1 MATVAIC
8 KAIVLKSMKKC
19 THKAKHGTEY
29 CGYHKKFVVLENAT
43 ATPPVQ
49 VVPPPPPPPP
59 PLPPSP
65 VLVPAAEN
73 NECVICLTNITADS
87 MKRTECNHTFHS
99 KCLKE
104 WTKRKNTCPCCR
116 KNLLVNNRSSEG
128 GRRLTI
134 TQQEYENRVI
144 RAASAALMDTIEY
157 NMRMWAT
164 RFSLNNLY
172 RMRDLYLN
180 DSSEYRRYTEIIA
193 IRNHEDAMNAVY

>member
-1 MATVAIC
+1 MAAVTIC
-8 KAIVLKSMKKC
+8 KATVLKSMKKC

-29 CGYHKKFVVLENAT
+29 CGYHKKFVVSENAT

-49 VVPPPPPPPP
+49 VVPPPP

-116 KNLLVNNRSSEG
+116 KNLHVNNRSSEG
-128 GRRLTI
+128 GRRF
-134 TQQEYENRVI
+134 TQQEYENMVF
-144 RAASAALMDTIEY
+144 RARSSALINALENY
-157 NMRMWAT
+157 MRSWVM
-164 RFSLNNLY
+164 RFSLNELN
-172 RMRDLYLN
+172 RMRDLYPN
-180 DSSEYRRYTEIIA
+180 DSSEYRRFTEIIA